1 MFYTSTLRPPLVF
14 SFLPLL
20 HCRLSTKAQAGYQ
33 MALEVRGKLAE
44 ADMRGRQIAQAAQV
58 AEQAAVAATR
68 SSAEVRL
75 PSVSML
81 LEYQ

>member
-1 MFYTSTLRPPLVF
+1 
-14 SFLPLL
+14 
-20 HCRLSTKAQAGYQ
+20 